1 MKNVLLAEVTS
12 KLKKYIYMAHK
23 TATEIVTL
31 GGIDSFYVLV
41 FFSSCILRLSLYV
54 TVGDYSLEK
63 VLQRYM

>member
-12 KLKKYIYMAHK
+12 KLKKNIYMAHK

-41 FFSSCILRLSLYV
+41 FFFLMYFKGITVCNRRRL
-54 TVGDYSLEK
+54 
-63 VLQRYM
+63 